1 MGGMPQWLYLFLT
14 YPIIFR
20 RLTTPIKLTTMNKAT
35 GFMTYARETAAE
47 RPRSSLLLIMAICL
61 FIVSCTAVESEPTAV
76 PLAQTTP
83 TPLPTDT
90 PTETVTVKPTDPAT
104 ALPTATETV
113 APTGTP
119 APTETPT
126 AVPTPTSTPF
136 AGPVGTILFAG
147 RPCLRGHERCGDET
161 SWDEPAPWY
170 QINSDGSGLRE
181 VEQLNQPNVLIQ
193 TIQFSADGMKMAYS
207 AVVYDEAGNAS
218 FSIFLADL
226 TNENPLTLFNIPYDG
241 RLPQFEFLPQN
252 DEYCIALYWRDLQ
265 NNDMER
271 VAIQQICP
279 EALEPE
285 TLYVVEFPDVI
296 GRFAQSYQLSPNGDA
311 VLAYGRNR
319 DGDWSI
325 YLQNLPVT
333 MSPILVFHMPSDDEK
348 NPHPVRWN
356 PDNEYIEFI
365 IQSRTQE
372 FYSSYHPQDLI
383 YEYHAI
389 DRNGQKLEFLFPRI
403 NSNSTFMHNLEW
415 SPDGQEILL
424 VARYVV
430 TEQSGIYAFHLGNN
444 SWRRILPMFYIE
456 RNPIWIPQ
464 IP

>member
-1 MGGMPQWLYLFLT
+1 
-14 YPIIFR
+14 
-20 RLTTPIKLTTMNKAT
+20 MNKAT

-61 FIVSCTAVESEPTAV
+61 FIVSCTAEESEPTAV
-76 PLAQTTP
+76 AIAETTS
-83 TPLPTDT
+83 TQSPTDT
-90 PTETVTVKPTDPAT
+90 PTETPTVRPTEPAT

-113 APTGTP
+113 PTNTP
-119 APTETPT
+119 VPTETPT

-193 TIQFSADGMKMAYS
+193 SIQFSADGMKMAYS

-226 TNENPLTLFNIPYDG
+226 TNENPLALFNIPYDG

-252 DEYCIALYWRDLQ
+252 NDYCIALYWRDLQ

-285 TLYVVEFPDVI
+285 TLHVVEFPDVV

-311 VLAYGRNR
+311 VLAYGRNG

-333 MSPILVFHMPSDDEK
+333 MSPSLIFHMPSDEEQH
-348 NPHPVRWN
+348 PHSVRWN
-356 PDNEYIEFI
+356 PDNEYVEFI
-365 IQSRTQE
+365 VQSRTQE

-383 YEYHAI
+383 YTYHAI
-389 DRNGQKLEFLFPRI
+389 DRNGQKLAISSPSI
-403 NSNSTFMHNLEW
+403 NNNKPIHNLEW

-424 VARYVV
+424 VARYVM
-430 TEQSGIYAFHLGNN
+430 TEQSGIYGLNLENN
-444 SWRRILPMFYIE
+444 SWRHILRFYIE
-456 RNPIWIPQ
+456 RNPIWVPQ
-464 IP
+464 LP

>member
-1 MGGMPQWLYLFLT
+1 
-14 YPIIFR
+14 
-20 RLTTPIKLTTMNKAT
+20 MNKAT

-47 RPRSSLLLIMAICL
+47 RPLSYYVLMIVMCL
-61 FIVSCTAVESEPTAV
+61 FVVGCTAVESEPTAV

-285 TLYVVEFPDVI
+285 TLYVVEFPDVV
-296 GRFAQSYQLSPNGDA
+296 GRFAQSYQLSPNGENI
-311 VLAYGRNR
+311 LAYGRDNNDTWQVYVQEIPPTAPPTHVFSQSVYQDNLMMGLYPIQWHL
-319 DGDWSI
+319 DGE
-325 YLQNLPVT
+325 
-333 MSPILVFHMPSDDEK
+333 H
-348 NPHPVRWN
+348 
-356 PDNEYIEFI
+356 IEFI
-365 IQSRTQE
+365 LNGYQDIDEVSLIH
-372 FYSSYHPQDLI
+372 YVISS
-383 YEYHAI
+383 
-389 DRNGQKLEFLFPRI
+389 
-403 NSNSTFMHNLEW
+403 
-415 SPDGQEILL
+415 DGQETYYEELL
-424 VARYVV
+424 ETSSFGLCCGWSSKLDQIVIGVRDVPTNQAGLYVFDL
-430 TEQSGIYAFHLGNN
+430 EEGN
-444 SWRRILPMFYIE
+444 WRQILPQFFINT
-456 RNPIWIPQ
+456 NPMWSIPL
-464 IP
+464 P